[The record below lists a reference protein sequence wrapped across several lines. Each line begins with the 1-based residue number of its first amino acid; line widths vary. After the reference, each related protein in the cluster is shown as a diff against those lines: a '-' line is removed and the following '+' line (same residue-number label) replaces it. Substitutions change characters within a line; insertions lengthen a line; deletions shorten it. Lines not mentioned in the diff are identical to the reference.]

1 MSVATS
7 LPLYL
12 GVHPEGG
19 TCSDPFFLFYCFQC
33 RNYRPIV
40 LFKHKSLTQFEA
52 SLKKNTHIFIY
63 LAALG
68 LSCSMWDLVP

>member
-19 TCSDPFFLFYCFQC
+19 MCSDPFFLFYCFQC
-33 RNYRPIV
+33 RNYRLIV
-40 LFKHKSLTQFEA
+40 LFKHKSLRQFEA
-52 SLKKNTHIFIY
+52 SLKKKPHIFIY